1 MQGHWKNISVPF
13 DLHQDVM
20 ANFLNIGQHRRISM
34 KLIPIA
40 SLCAAFV
47 LCSAGSLTPSYA
59 QLSSNASVYASGLA
73 GPRGLKFGPDGELY
87 VAEAGFGGTNSTTSS
102 QCAQVLAPIGPY
114 KNGNTSRISKIDKS
128 GNRTTV
134 ASGFPS
140 SVSADAT
147 SDTQGVADI
156 AFLDGQLY
164 AVTAGGGCSHGNIS
178 IPNILARVD
187 IKSGSW
193 TIMANLSKFVQDH
206 PAMYVNTADFE
217 PDGVFYSLIAFQD
230 RLYTVE
236 PNHGQVFT
244 ITSSGEVNEAID
256 ISEAEAH
263 IVPTSIAARGG
274 NFYVGNLGL
283 FPITPDSS
291 KILTLSSS
299 SNGGLIPFLDFCSD
313 LRKLRVAG
321 SRAGFTTVV
330 AVDFGPDGL
339 LYALELSPAV
349 GFPTPGIGKVVRLSR
364 TGDIEDVATGL
375 SVPTGMTF
383 GPDRYL
389 YVSNFG
395 AAPAGAGQI
404 VRIAVH

>member
-1 MQGHWKNISVPF
+1 
-13 DLHQDVM
+13 
-20 ANFLNIGQHRRISM
+20 M

-40 SLCAAFV
+40 SLCTALA
-47 LCSAGSLTPSYA
+47 LWSAGSPTPSYA
-59 QLSSNASVYASGLA
+59 QLSSNAKVYASGLA

-114 KNGNTSRISKIDKS
+114 KNGNTGRISKVDKS

-156 AFLDGQLY
+156 AFLDGELY

-178 IPNILARVD
+178 IPNVLAKVNT
-187 IKSGSW
+187 KTGSW
-193 TIMANLSKFVQDH
+193 TTVANLSKFVQSH
-206 PAMYVNTADFE
+206 PAMYVDTGDFE
-217 PDGVFYSLIAFQD
+217 PDGVFYSLIAFQN

-244 ITSSGEVNEAID
+244 ITPSGEVNEAID
-256 ISEAEAH
+256 ISKAEAH
-263 IVPTSIAARGG
+263 IVPTSIAAKDG

-283 FPITPDSS
+283 FPITPDTS
-291 KILTLSSS
+291 KILTLSSA
-299 SNGGLIPFLDFCSD
+299 SNGGFIPFLDFCPE
-313 LRKLRVAG
+313 LQTLKVAG

-339 LYALELSPAV
+339 LYALELSPAA
-349 GFPTPGIGKVVRLSR
+349 GFPTPGIGKVVRLNR
-364 TGDIEDVATGL
+364 AGEIEDVATGL
-375 SVPTGMTF
+375 ALATGMTF
-383 GPDRYL
+383 GPDGYL
-389 YVSNFG
+389 YVSNLG
-395 AAPAGAGQI
+395 AAPAGQGQI
-404 VRIAVH
+404 VRVAVY

>member
-1 MQGHWKNISVPF
+1 
-13 DLHQDVM
+13 
-20 ANFLNIGQHRRISM
+20 M
-34 KLIPIA
+34 KTIPIA
-40 SLCAAFV
+40 SLCAALV
-47 LCSAGSLTPSYA
+47 VCSAGSSIQSYA
-59 QLSSNASVYASGLA
+59 QLSSNAKVYASGLA

-114 KNGNTSRISKIDKS
+114 KNGNTGRISKVDKA

-178 IPNILARVD
+178 IPNVLAHVD
-187 IKSGSW
+187 IKSGKW
-193 TIMANLSKFVQDH
+193 TTVANLSQFVQSH
-206 PAMYVNTADFE
+206 PAMYPDLADFE
-217 PDGVFYSLIAFQD
+217 PDGVFYSLIAFDD

-244 ITSSGEVNEAID
+244 ITPSGEVNEAID
-256 ISEAEAH
+256 ISKAEAH
-263 IVPTSIAARGG
+263 IVPTSIAAKDG

-283 FPITPDSS
+283 FPITPNYS
-291 KILTLSSS
+291 KILTLSPS
-299 SNGGLIPFLDFCSD
+299 SNGGFIPFLDFCPE
-313 LRKLRVAG
+313 LQKLRVAG

-339 LYALELSPAV
+339 LYALELSPTTPT
-349 GFPTPGIGKVVRLSR
+349 GFPAIGTGKVVRLNR
-364 TGDIEDVATGL
+364 AGDIEDVATGL

-383 GPDRYL
+383 GPDGYL

-404 VRIAVH
+404 VKIAVY

>member
-1 MQGHWKNISVPF
+1 
-13 DLHQDVM
+13 
-20 ANFLNIGQHRRISM
+20 M
-34 KLIPIA
+34 KTIPIA
-40 SLCAAFV
+40 SLCAALV
-47 LCSAGSLTPSYA
+47 VCSAGSSIQSYA
-59 QLSSNASVYASGLA
+59 QLSSNAKVYASGLA

-114 KNGNTSRISKIDKS
+114 KNGNTGRISKVDKA

-178 IPNILARVD
+178 IPNVLARVD
-187 IKSGSW
+187 IKSGKW
-193 TIMANLSKFVQDH
+193 TTVANLSQFVQSH
-206 PAMYVNTADFE
+206 PAMYPDPADFE
-217 PDGVFYSLIAFQD
+217 PDGVFYSLIAFDD

-244 ITSSGEVNEAID
+244 ITPSGEVNEAID
-256 ISEAEAH
+256 ISKAEAH
-263 IVPTSIAARGG
+263 IVPTSIAAKDG

-283 FPITPDSS
+283 FPITPNYS
-291 KILTLSSS
+291 KILTLSPS
-299 SNGGLIPFLDFCSD
+299 SNGGFIPFLDFCPE
-313 LRKLRVAG
+313 LQKLRVAG

-339 LYALELSPAV
+339 LYALELSPTTPT
-349 GFPTPGIGKVVRLSR
+349 GFPAIGTGKVVRLNR
-364 TGDIEDVATGL
+364 AGDIEDVATGL

-383 GPDRYL
+383 GPDGYL

-404 VRIAVH
+404 VKIAVY